1 MGGGEK
7 EAAQLRPGHDVFG
20 GLALEHGCFMNMGMN
35 RINTYR
41 YIFSGMNIH
50 ESQLFWG
57 SLGTRVLTHP
67 HKIPA
72 FLLGRLAINRY
83 FSSGFTYIYMELS
96 FNIGIWLI

>member
-1 MGGGEK
+1 
-7 EAAQLRPGHDVFG
+7 
-20 GLALEHGCFMNMGMN
+20 
-35 RINTYR
+35 
-41 YIFSGMNIH
+41 MNIH

-96 FNIGIWLI
+96 FNIGIWDLVDLTRENGDGMGMEWGWNGDGMGMEWG